1 VSPLLL
7 GRKNECQVLDDF
19 LAATRK
25 GDGGAI
31 VVHGDPG
38 MGKTALLEYAVASA
52 REFDVFRTVG
62 NEAEMELPYAAL
74 HQLCRLGLGEVEGL
88 ARLQRDVLGR
98 REGAAPDQ
106 PSSIT
111 YPRCIASS
119 ESGPEL
125 SSPTRG
131 ASGSRPTKTVR
142 SSHRYRE
149 RAVVDPTVRG
159 R

>member
-74 HQLCRLGLGEVEGL
+74 HQLCRLGLGEVGGL
-88 ARLQRDVLGR
+88 ARLQRDALEVVLGR
-98 REGAAPDQ
+98 REGAAPAN
-106 PSSIT
+106 
-111 YPRCIASS
+111 RRV
-119 ESGPEL
+119 
-125 SSPTRG
+125 SPIQG
-131 ASGSRPTKTVR
+131 VSQAR
-142 SSHRYRE
+142 SQVPNSARQRVAPAE
-149 RAVVDPTVRG
+149 AAQRRQFVLATDTENG
-159 R
+159 RW